1 MENKQAELII
11 KLEEGMRTRP
21 YYCSEQYPT
30 IGYGQRIGDKGEPL
44 PNITTTEKEALKF
57 LRGRISE
64 IIIAL
69 SSKQSK
75 AWNNCNPQRQAV
87 LISLAYQLGVTGVL
101 AFKKMWAAIDNKDFN
116 EAAIQ
121 MMDSKWAKQTRNR
134 AIRQS
139 STMRSGSLDQYYLS
153 SGVY

>member
-1 MENKQAELII
+1 
-11 KLEEGMRTRP
+11 MRTHP
-21 YYCSEQYPT
+21 YYCSEQCPT

-57 LRGRISE
+57 LRQRISE
-64 IIIAL
+64 IIVTL

-75 AWNNCNPQRQAV
+75 AWNNCNAQRQAI
-87 LISLAYQLGVTGVL
+87 LISLAYQLGIAGAM
-101 AFKKMWAAIDNKDFN
+101 AFKKMWAAIANKDFN
-116 EAAIQ
+116 EAVIQ

-139 STMRSGSLDQYYLS
+139 NTMRSGSLDQYYLS
-153 SGVY
+153 NGKY